1 MSDIAAAE
9 SPLQPQPWPLG
20 EGDPGDFPFPQPAL
34 AAERPLLLLVD
45 RRQAALTPA
54 WRQRLLQSLSAAE
67 LVRLQRFRL
76 PRDSDHFLLG
86 RGLMRAWL
94 AQLLGCGAAD
104 LPFTAQAH
112 GKPVV
117 AGAPHF
123 NVSHSGDLILLGLHA
138 DRAVGVDLERDRDQL
153 DWPAIARR
161 YLGEAALLQLQR
173 DHTDERAR
181 RQAFLLIWCGL
192 EARLKADGR
201 GLSGLSDL
209 LASTRDGGS
218 GAPSGSWADVCWSL
232 RLPEGYQGAAALQ
245 PAAVAATPLHDTAL
259 HATAL
264 HATAPH
270 APAVQSP
277 FLESRAGASDQG
289 SGGRASASTASGAI
303 HIASP

>member
-1 MSDIAAAE
+1 MVLNALSDAE

-20 EGDPGDFPFPQPAL
+20 AGDPGDSPFPQPAP
-34 AAERPLLLLVD
+34 AAERPLVLLVD
-45 RRQAALTPA
+45 RRGAAFTPA
-54 WRQRLLQSLSAAE
+54 WRQRLRQSLSAAE
-67 LVRLQRFRL
+67 LERLQRFRL
-76 PRDSDHFLLG
+76 PRDAERFLLG

-94 AQLLGCGAAD
+94 AQILGCGAAE
-104 LPFTAQAH
+104 LPFTALAH

-123 NVSHSGDLILLGLHA
+123 NVSHSGDLILLALHA
-138 DRAVGVDLERDRDQL
+138 DRAVGVDLERDRTLL

-161 YLGEAALLQLQR
+161 YLGVAALQQLRR
-173 DHTDERAR
+173 DHPDAPSQR
-181 RQAFLLIWCGL
+181 RAFLLEWCRL

-209 LASTRDGGS
+209 LGS
-218 GAPSGSWADVCWSL
+218 RRSWADECWPL
-232 RLPEGYQGAAALQ
+232 PLPEGYQGAAALQ
-245 PAAVAATPLHDTAL
+245 PAALRATAL

-270 APAVQSP
+270 ATAVQSHG
-277 FLESRAGASDQG
+277 LESRAGAPDQG